1 MNIPQ
6 GWNICA
12 VDELKSHERYA
23 CVAGPFGSNI
33 SSKYFINEGIP
44 VIRGV
49 NLTDDLTRFIP
60 NNFVFVSEA
69 KAESLKAQ
77 KVKGGDLVF
86 TCWGTLGQVGLIP
99 ENGPY
104 SVYIISN
111 KQLKLRINKKICD
124 EYFLFYYFASAHMVQ
139 YIRNIAIG
147 AAVPGINLGILK
159 ALKVILPPL
168 STQKKIAAILSVYDD
183 LIENNKRRIAL
194 LEKMAEEI
202 YREWFVR
209 FRFPGHEKVKFIK
222 GVPEGWGASNLGGI
236 ADLIMG
242 QSPKSEFYNQT
253 GDGLPFNQGVGTY
266 GNRFPKKITFC
277 STNGRKAKKGDIL
290 FSVRAPV
297 GRLNIAD
304 CDMII
309 GRGLAAIRHKN
320 TLNSYLYYLLK
331 VAFSNEDI
339 IGNGA
344 IFNSVGK
351 DELKS
356 FKIFEPEKNIVTKYN
371 EIAKEIDQQ
380 IYLLINSLENLT
392 KTRDLLLPRL
402 ISGKLSVENLDI
414 QYPPSMLTEEET
426 PTQEPAYG

>member
-1 MNIPQ
+1 MDIPQ
-6 GWNICA
+6 GWNICT
-12 VDELKSHERYA
+12 VDKLKSHERYA

-33 SSKYFINEGIP
+33 SSKYFVNEGIP

-49 NLTDDLTRFIP
+49 NLTDDLTRFVSK
-60 NNFVFVSEA
+60 NFVFVSES

-139 YIRNIAIG
+139 HIRNIAIG

-168 STQKKIAAILSVYDD
+168 STQKKIAAILSAYDD

-209 FRFPGHEKVKFIK
+209 FRFPGHDNAKFIK
-222 GVPEGWGASNLGGI
+222 GVPDGWKTKKLGDIIELCYGKALKANDRIPGEYHVFGSGGI
-236 ADLIMG
+236 
-242 QSPKSEFYNQT
+242 
-253 GDGLPFNQGVGTY
+253 VGTHHKSIVKEP
-266 GNRFPKKITFC
+266 GLIV
-277 STNGRKAKKGDIL
+277 GRKGNVGSIYLSDRGFFPIDTVYYVRSKLSIHYL
-290 FSVRAPV
+290 F
-297 GRLNIAD
+297 
-304 CDMII
+304 
-309 GRGLAAIRHKN
+309 
-320 TLNSYLYYLLK
+320 YLLQTMNFINNDAAVPGLNRK
-331 VAFSNEDI
+331 QAYSNFFFLPPINLIDKFVKI
-339 IGNGA
+339 AN
-344 IFNSVGK
+344 NN
-351 DELKS
+351 
-356 FKIFEPEKNIVTKYN
+356 FKMRQNLIRQN
-371 EIAKEIDQQ
+371 EC
-380 IYLLINSLENLT
+380 LT
-392 KTRDLLLPRL
+392 KSRVMLLPRL

-414 QYPPSMLTEEET
+414 QFPPSMLTEQET